1 MKNNLIRTI
10 FLVVLV
16 VSLFVLFS
24 GIAPAKDEK
33 RFDAKR
39 RAFCR
44 TMLSHGEQAYARGNY
59 EKAGYYF
66 QKAVQAEPVQ
76 MAKSWFKQKG
86 VLLEENTSQGIRPEP
101 PAEGSVPKIKEKE
114 QFHMIIGDDEGC

>member
-1 MKNNLIRTI
+1 MKINLIRTI

-16 VSLFVLFS
+16 GSLFVLFS

-33 RFDAKR
+33 GFDAKR

-44 TMLSHGEQAYARGNY
+44 MMLSHGEQAYAQGNY

-66 QKAVQAEPVQ
+66 QKAVQADPTQ

-86 VLLEENTSQGIRPEP
+86 VGLEENTSQVIKPVP
-101 PAEGSVPKIKEKE
+101 PAEGSVPQVEEKE
-114 QFHMIIGDDEGC
+114 EFHMIIGDDEGC